1 MGEKM
6 TEERK
11 IVKRYKAYEK
21 EAGKPPKTVE
31 ILKYSGFKDEK
42 EAREWISGFEKRFE
56 RVHQELEDMR
66 KEFFGRFAQ
75 LPRIFELPRLK
86 FFEEKP
92 ALLEKPVKKKK
103 LKLFKTK
110 PK

>member
-1 MGEKM
+1 MSEEK
-6 TEERK
+6 K
-11 IVKRYKAYEK
+11 IVKSYKAYEK
-21 EAGKPPKTVE
+21 ETGKPPKTVE

-66 KEFFGRFAQ
+66 REFFGKFA
-75 LPRIFELPRLK
+75 ELPKLFEIPSLK
-86 FFEEKP
+86 LLEEERP
-92 ALLEKPVKKKK
+92 ALPEKRAEKKKK
-103 LKLFKTK
+103 LFKLK